1 MNTLCRNLAGLGLL
15 AVFSAVASAAQVD
28 GILIDK
34 MCSAKAL
41 GGGQAAAV
49 AHDHDCLLQDPCMKS
64 GYGVYTADGKYLKL
78 DDAGDAKALAAIKAS
93 NKKDNFKVRVT
104 GDVSGDSIKVTD
116 LKLM

>member
-1 MNTLCRNLAGLGLL
+1 MTIWRNLAGLGLL

-34 MCSAKAL
+34 MCSGKAL
-41 GGGQAAAV
+41 SGGQAAAT
-49 AHDHDCLLQDPCMKS
+49 AHDKDCLLQDACIKS

-78 DDAGDAKALAAIKAS
+78 DAAGDAKALAAIKAS
-93 NKKDNFKVRVT
+93 KKKDNYKVQVT
-104 GDVSGDSIKVTD
+104 GDVSGDSIKVTS

>member
-1 MNTLCRNLAGLGLL
+1 MKTLCLFAI
-15 AVFSAVASAAQVD
+15 FSAVACAAQVD

-34 MCSAKAL
+34 MCSTKAL
-41 GGGQAAAV
+41 TGGQAAAV

-64 GYGVYTADGKYLKL
+64 GYGVFTADGKYLKF
-78 DDAGDAKALAAIKAS
+78 DASGDNKALEAIKAS
-93 NKKDNFKVRVT
+93 KKKDNFKVRVT